1 MLGNL
6 QLEVGMSGLSL
17 KTQNFLSL
25 PKHERQSF
33 IESHKLTPLQ
43 RKNIVTCISTLK
55 KSSSDE
61 DALACL
67 VIGTENCEI
76 LVLHPETFTPI
87 EEVFYLHSHTLSVFI
102 V

>member
-1 MLGNL
+1 MEIGF
-6 QLEVGMSGLSL
+6 SSLSL
-17 KTQNFLSL
+17 KTQNFLSI
-25 PKHERQSF
+25 PPHERQSF
-33 IESHKLTPLQ
+33 MDSHKMTPLQ

-55 KSSSDE
+55 KAYNDD

-87 EEVFYLHSHTLSVFI
+87 EEVSHLMINLVELYFMI
-102 V
+102 I